1 MENETP
7 RPLLLAA
14 MALGAALLTL
24 AVLFLLSLP
33 EAVTLVLALLLI
45 VLASAAVGALVSVLR
60 GGLWLGSEDG
70 RA

>member
-7 RPLLLAA
+7 RSLLLAA

>member
-14 MALGAALLTL
+14 IALGASLLTL

-33 EAVTLVLALLLI
+33 DGVALVLALLL
-45 VLASAAVGALVSVLR
+45 VALASSAVGALVSVLR
-60 GGLWLGSEDG
+60 SGPWLGSEDG